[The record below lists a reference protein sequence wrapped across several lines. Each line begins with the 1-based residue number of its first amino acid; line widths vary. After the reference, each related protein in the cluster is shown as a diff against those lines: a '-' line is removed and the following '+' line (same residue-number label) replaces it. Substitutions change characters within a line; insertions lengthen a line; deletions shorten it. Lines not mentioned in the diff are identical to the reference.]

1 MNPARDRSSNVT
13 LLSSAAGYWV
23 YTFHAQVDS
32 LLGQW
37 GSEIMLTEL
46 DQMTIANMTAALE
59 VVCDKLPADKDTHE
73 NRKRIAGAMIG
84 YARSGRR
91 TLGDFRSLGSK
102 TLEEITRP
110 S

>member
-1 MNPARDRSSNVT
+1 
-13 LLSSAAGYWV
+13 
-23 YTFHAQVDS
+23 
-32 LLGQW
+32 LGQW

-91 TLGDFRSLGSK
+91 TLGDFRSLGGRQADAWSGCPARSGARNVHD
-102 TLEEITRP
+102 TRDRRARCP
-110 S
+110 LI

>member
-1 MNPARDRSSNVT
+1 MGQRNM
-13 LLSSAAGYWV
+13 LSE
-23 YTFHAQVDS
+23 F
-32 LLGQW
+32 
-37 GSEIMLTEL
+37 
-46 DQMTIANMTAALE
+46 DQITIANMTAALE

-84 YARSGRR
+84 HARSGSR

-110 S
+110 NPVPHLFF